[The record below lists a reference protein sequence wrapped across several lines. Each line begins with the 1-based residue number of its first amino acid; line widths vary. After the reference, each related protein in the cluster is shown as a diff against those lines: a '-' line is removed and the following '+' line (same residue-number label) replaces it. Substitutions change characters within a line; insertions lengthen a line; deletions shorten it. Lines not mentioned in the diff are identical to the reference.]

1 MFSNMLDKLT
11 ESIVKSVCICVVQ
24 RKAFGGGGGGCLAQM
39 LSINDGIEE

>member
-24 RKAFGGGGGGCLAQM
+24 RKAFGFVFFLAQM

>member
-24 RKAFGGGGGGCLAQM
+24 RKAFGGLFSTDA
-39 LSINDGIEE
+39 IDKRWY

>member
-24 RKAFGGGGGGCLAQM
+24 RKAFGGGGLFSTDA
-39 LSINDGIEE
+39 IDKRWY